1 MSYVEAMNAV
11 KPLGELLLS
20 HSHRDLIQQGIASL
34 LELGRTGEMMDSKS
48 FGAHLNE
55 GMNKFASYYSHQC
68 GGVAVSKNEGAEI
81 CPTADDGCLGD
92 LTRRNGGS
100 NSGRPRQKRLKPS
113 VEGSNK
119 TRKTPMCS
127 FCQMPGHKKGQRCPS
142 YSTWKQF
149 ECTDDEVTQ
158 LKSMLG
164 STTLHKF
171 LPCPPAI
178 ESILKARE
186 EAQETVPWPFN
197 GAHMI
202 LVGAYFDC
210 DVPSVATRYGSDPRI
225 DNVLNNI
232 IAVSFL
238 KLGGCELFED
248 FGGKKTFYL
257 RVHEAQKL
265 IVTRCSGKRRLLN
278 KLPKK

>member
-1 MSYVEAMNAV
+1 MKIVQ
-11 KPLGELLLS
+11 PLGELLQA
-20 HSHRDLIQQGIASL
+20 HSHQDLIQQGITSL
-34 LELGRTGEMMDSKS
+34 LELGRTGEMMDSAS
-48 FGAHLNE
+48 FGAHLSE

-68 GGVAVSKNEGAEI
+68 GVAVSQNEGAEI
-81 CPTADDGCLGD
+81 CPTGDNGCLGD

-100 NSGRPRQKRLKPS
+100 NQGRPRQKRLKPG
-113 VEGSNK
+113 VEGSSK
-119 TRKTPMCS
+119 KKRKIPTCG
-127 FCQMPGHKKGQRCPS
+127 FCEMPGHKKGQGCPS
-142 YSTWKQF
+142 YSMWKQF
-149 ECTDDEVTQ
+149 ECTEDEVTQ

-164 STTLHKF
+164 STNLHKF
-171 LPCPPAI
+171 LPCPPEI
-178 ESILKARE
+178 EKILKSRE
-186 EAQETVPWPFN
+186 EAQEVVPWPFN

-202 LVGAYFDC
+202 LAGAYFDC

-238 KLGGCELFED
+238 KLGGCELFQDLNGE
-248 FGGKKTFYL
+248 KTFYL

-265 IVTRCSGKRRLLN
+265 IVTKCTKKRRLLN